1 MVELCQHPG
10 TRRVVIQLME
20 ETLDIAARVGSTPDI
35 SIEKR
40 LRGAENVGHHKTSM
54 LQDLESG
61 KQLELDAIV
70 TAVVEMADLTGAAAP
85 TLRTIHAATDL
96 LARTC
101 APASSQAIRTPEKE
115 TSPVMS

>member
-1 MVELCQHPG
+1 
-10 TRRVVIQLME
+10 ME

-54 LQDLESG
+54 LQDLEAG

-101 APASSQAIRTPEKE
+101 VPGTSHAETPRRGKL
-115 TSPVMS
+115 SPLCAEREEA

>member
-1 MVELCQHPG
+1 
-10 TRRVVIQLME
+10 VVIQLME

-54 LQDLESG
+54 LQDLEAG

-70 TAVVEMADLTGAAAP
+70 NAVVEMADLTGAPAP

-96 LARTC
+96 LARTSSPSPSHAVS
-101 APASSQAIRTPEKE
+101 APEREAQPALP
-115 TSPVMS
+115 

>member
-1 MVELCQHPG
+1 VCSSDL
-10 TRRVVIQLME
+10 
-20 ETLDIAARVGSTPDI
+20 ETLDIAARVGTTPDI

-54 LQDLESG
+54 LQDLEAG

-85 TLRTIHAATDL
+85 TLRTVHAATEL

-101 APASSQAIRTPEKE
+101 VPGDWHTAAASEKQAQPALR
-115 TSPVMS
+115 